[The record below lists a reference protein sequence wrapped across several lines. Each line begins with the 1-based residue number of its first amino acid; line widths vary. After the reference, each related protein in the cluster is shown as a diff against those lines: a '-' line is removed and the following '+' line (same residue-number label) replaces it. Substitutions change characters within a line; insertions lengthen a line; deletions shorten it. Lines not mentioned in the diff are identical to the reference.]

1 MVRYFIM
8 RYTLLSL
15 IFLIILSTACGYRFS
30 GGGALPGGVS
40 TIGIEILKN
49 RTAETGL
56 ETTMTDDLLF
66 EFTRAALVK
75 VVSVE
80 SADAV
85 LSGTIQR
92 LVTSPIAYTGTS
104 TTTQQR
110 AILTVDLVLIS
121 AADGNVMWE
130 QKGITD
136 EEAFDVGSSKTAT
149 SANLQSAL
157 EILSQKMAERIFLLI
172 TADF

>member
-1 MVRYFIM
+1 MTV
-8 RYTLLSL
+8 
-15 IFLIILSTACGYRFS
+15 LSTACGYRFS

-56 ETTMTDDLLF
+56 ETRMTDDLLF
-66 EFTRAALVK
+66 EFTRAASVK

-80 SADAV
+80 SAEAV

-92 LVTSPIAYTGTS
+92 LITTPIAYTGTT

-110 AILTVDLVLIS
+110 AVLTVDLVLT
-121 AADGNVMWE
+121 ATVDGTVLWS

-149 SANLQSAL
+149 NANLRAAL
-157 EILSQKMAERIFLLI
+157 EVLSQKMAERIFLLM